1 MSPELIAII
10 TLGIGLGA
18 LLLGGIAFLFAAHQ
32 RSERLN
38 KERFDLLYRRVDGVE
53 QWMGRLERR
62 IDAQDATI
70 RDLATQVRSMEN
82 QVSRVGGLLE
92 GLREAITRQPS
103 QV

>member
-38 KERFDLLYRRVDGVE
+38 KERFDR
-53 QWMGRLERR
+53 MERR
-62 IDAQDATI
+62 IDRMEQQTDALYAII
-70 RDLATQVRSMEN
+70 RDLTVQVHGLEKQLARM
-82 QVSRVGGLLE
+82 GGLLE
-92 GLREAITRQPS
+92 GLRESITRQPS

>member
-10 TLGIGLGA
+10 TMGIGLGA
-18 LLLGGIAFLFAAHQ
+18 LLLGGIAFLFAAQQ

-38 KERFDLLYRRVDGVE
+38 KERFD
-53 QWMGRLERR
+53 RLERQMDR
-62 IDAQDATI
+62 MEQRMDALDATI
-70 RDLATQVRSMEN
+70 RELTLQVHGLEKQLARM
-82 QVSRVGGLLE
+82 GGLLE

>member
-1 MSPELIAII
+1 MSAELIAII
-10 TLGIGLGA
+10 TLGVGLGA
-18 LLLGGIAFLFAAHQ
+18 LLLGGIAFLFAVHQ

-38 KERFDLLYRRVDGVE
+38 KERFD
-53 QWMGRLERR
+53 RLERR

-70 RDLATQVRSMEN
+70 RELSTQVARI
-82 QVSRVGGLLE
+82 GGLLE

>member
-18 LLLGGIAFLFAAHQ
+18 LLLGGIGFLFAVHQ

-38 KERFDLLYRRVDGVE
+38 KERFD
-53 QWMGRLERR
+53 RLERR
-62 IDAQDATI
+62 MDRMEQQTDALYATI
-70 RDLATQVRSMEN
+70 RDLTVQVHGLEKQLARM
-82 QVSRVGGLLE
+82 GGLLE
-92 GLREAITRQPS
+92 GLRESITRQPS

>member
-10 TLGIGLGA
+10 TMGIGLGA
-18 LLLGGIAFLFAAHQ
+18 LLLGGIAFLLAAQQ

-38 KERFDLLYRRVDGVE
+38 KERFDRMERQMDRME
-53 QWMGRLERR
+53 QRMGRLEQR

-70 RDLATQVRSMEN
+70 RELTVQVHGLEKQLARM
-82 QVSRVGGLLE
+82 GGLLE